1 MNQQGYP
8 MELEI
13 KRVETLRDLKR
24 FIGFQFALYKG
35 NPYWCPPL
43 WMDEIN
49 TLRKDKNPAFSYCEA
64 EYWIAYRGEK
74 PVGRIAGII
83 SHKANKRWNERLVRF
98 GWIDFMDDPEVSRA
112 LIGTV
117 ADWGREKGM
126 TGIHGPLGFS
136 DMDNE
141 GMLIEGFDQ
150 LAIMTSIYNYPYY
163 PIHMER
169 MGFIKAA
176 DWVQYEFD
184 IPPIPE
190 KFEKTKELVE
200 QRYHVHLVKTKKKKE
215 LLPYARKM
223 FRMLNLAYD
232 DLYGFVALTDAQMD
246 AYTKQYFGFIR
257 PEFISFVVDGNDDI
271 VGFGISLPNLTYALQ
286 KSNGRLFPFGWF
298 HLLKAIRKNKIIDM
312 YLLGVHPVYHGKG
325 VAALFF
331 YEMHKAYIDFGIEK
345 AISSPQLEGNSKA
358 LSIWKNFPG
367 RKNVHRRVWI
377 KHF

>member
-1 MNQQGYP
+1 

-35 NPYWCPPL
+35 NHYWCPPL
-43 WMDEIN
+43 RMDEIN
-49 TLRKDKNPAFSYCEA
+49 TLRKDRNPAFSYCEA
-64 EYWIAYRGEK
+64 EYWIAYRGK
-74 PVGRIAGII
+74 KAVGRIAGII

-98 GWIDFMDDPEVSRA
+98 GWIDFIDDPEVSRA

-200 QRYHVHLVKTKKKKE
+200 QRYHVHLVQTKKKKA

-312 YLLGVHPVYHGKG
+312 YLLGVHPDYHGKG

-331 YEMHKAYIDFGIEK
+331 YEMHKAYIDFGIKK

-377 KHF
+377 NHF